1 MGHDDDA
8 SPEPV
13 VLWMQSDQGQDI
25 RLVQAAALVQEA
37 ILYHEKW
44 VAYVLAWGTMP
55 LSRFKSMLHV
65 KQGEPSPLD
74 VAVDALKD
82 ARDRLTRI
90 ASMHVADGHRDT
102 YRTAYSGQQV
112 AALRALGVDDA

>member
-1 MGHDDDA
+1 MGHDA

-44 VAYVLAWGTMP
+44 VAPVLAWGTMP

-74 VAVDALKD
+74 AVKEAWRTFCADGTPAKSDVLGEIVVVRRAQFDALD
-82 ARDRLTRI
+82 L
-90 ASMHVADGHRDT
+90 
-102 YRTAYSGQQV
+102 
-112 AALRALGVDDA
+112 ALRALGVDDA